1 MVVPDCNNFLH
12 QTGVKNKV
20 IYTSSR
26 KHTFQSFEF
35 PFFSV
40 TSFALCFPK
49 VLLSID
55 CLYFPVPSRCVSQ
68 SSFSLDK
75 QSLSNNPG
83 LLGNQLRP
91 YVLLRA
97 SRSVINKQLTIVKFS
112 F

>member
-35 PFFSV
+35 PFFP
-40 TSFALCFPK
+40 F
-49 VLLSID
+49 
-55 CLYFPVPSRCVSQ
+55 PSRCVSQ

-97 SRSVINKQLTIVKFS
+97 SRSFIY
-112 F
+112 